1 MQAKYYL
8 FFVTLLY
15 ICPSMLFPQEKVDG
29 EIIQTNYT
37 TDTINH
43 ASTDYI
49 KLYQDFISKH
59 KNGKCAMYPSCSNY
73 GLMVLDKYPI
83 YKALPMIA
91 DRVIRCS
98 HDAQFYDTT
107 YEYGHKSILDYPFN
121 DELSHTLA
129 YKREIEPQ
137 VDVLQRRTYR
147 LDEQFIH
154 HLINRKLY
162 EPALAEIERLQFYGN
177 QEISLYHQ
185 KLLCYRG
192 LNRYEDGIFEYE
204 NNYAISLKSDAKIAL
219 QAAILYDNVE
229 NAPLAEQALN
239 HIKEWNDTTSYYRSI
254 VYKAYLQ
261 TKQKKYQKAKQTFL
275 HADDYKSEIDI
286 HASENLQLLKQI
298 QESKYKSPT
307 LARILSIIPG
317 GGYLYTKHT
326 GSAITSLVMNSL
338 LAYATYTSI
347 KSENYGVAGLCGF
360 LSLSFYFGNINGAGR
375 SAIRYNEKIHRDYT
389 TRIYNA
395 NKLFIY

>member
-15 ICPSMLFPQEKVDG
+15 IYPSMLFPQEKVDG

-204 NNYAISLKSDAKIAL
+204 NNYALSLKSDAKIAL

-375 SAIRYNEKIHRDYT
+375 SAVRYNEKIHCDYT

>member
-1 MQAKYYL
+1 MKKILSLIIVSQFA
-8 FFVTLLY
+8 LL
-15 ICPSMLFPQEKVDG
+15 LFPQEKVDG
-29 EIIQTNYT
+29 EVINTHYN
-37 TDTINH
+37 TDTISE

-49 KLYQDFISKH
+49 KLYQKYISKH

-83 YKALPMIA
+83 YKALPLIA

-98 HDAQFYDTT
+98 HDAQYYDTT
-107 YEYGHKSILDYPFN
+107 YEYGYKSILDYPFN
-121 DELSHTLA
+121 DELSKKLA
-129 YKREIEPQ
+129 YNIRIEPQ
-137 VDVLQRRTYR
+137 VDVLQRRSYR
-147 LDEQFIH
+147 LDEQFIY

-162 EPALAEIERLQFYGN
+162 EPALTEIERLQFNGV
-177 QEISLYHQ
+177 QETNLYQQ

-192 LNRYEDGIFEYE
+192 LQRYEDGIFEYE
-204 NNYAISLKSDAKIAL
+204 NYFSPSLKRDAKIAL
-219 QAAILYDNVE
+219 QAAILYDRVE
-229 NAPLAEQALN
+229 NLELAEKTLADVN
-239 HIKEWNDTTSYYRSI
+239 MKNDTTSYYRSI

-261 TKQKKYQKAKQTFL
+261 TKRKEYVKAKESFL
-275 HADDYKSEIDI
+275 LADGYRSEIDFC
-286 HASENLQLLKQI
+286 ASENIQLLTQM
-298 QESKYKSPT
+298 QRAKYKSST
-307 LARILSIIPG
+307 LARVLSIIPG

-347 KSENYGVAGLCGF
+347 KSENYGLASICGF

-389 TRIYNA
+389 TKIYNA

>member
-1 MQAKYYL
+1 MMQMKRILSLIIAL
-8 FFVTLLY
+8 QFALL
-15 ICPSMLFPQEKVDG
+15 LFPQEKVDG
-29 EIIQTNYT
+29 ETINTHYN
-37 TDTINH
+37 TDTISA

-49 KLYQDFISKH
+49 KLYQEYISKH

-83 YKALPMIA
+83 YKALPLIA

-98 HDAQFYDTT
+98 HDAHYYGTT
-107 YEYGHKSILDYPFN
+107 YEYGYKSILDYPFH
-121 DELSHTLA
+121 DELSQKLR
-129 YKREIEPQ
+129 YKDEVEPQ
-137 VDVLQRRTYR
+137 VDVLQRRSYR

-162 EPALAEIERLQFYGN
+162 EPALTEIERLQFNGVK
-177 QEISLYHQ
+177 EASLYQQ
-185 KLLCYRG
+185 KLICYRG
-192 LNRYEDGIFEYE
+192 LQRYEDGIFEYE
-204 NNYAISLKSDAKIAL
+204 NHFSSSLKRDAKIAL
-219 QAAILYDNVE
+219 QAAILYDKVE
-229 NAPLAEQALN
+229 NTSLAEQTLDGIN
-239 HIKEWNDTTSYYRSI
+239 TWNDTTSYYRSI

-261 TKQKKYQKAKQTFL
+261 TKWKEYEKAKESFL
-275 HADDYKSEIDI
+275 LADGYRSEIDFS
-286 HASENLQLLKQI
+286 ASENIQLLNQMQKA
-298 QESKYKSPT
+298 KYKSPT
-307 LARILSIIPG
+307 LARVLSIIPG

-347 KSENYGVAGLCGF
+347 KSENYGLAGICGF

>member
-1 MQAKYYL
+1 MKKILSLIIVSQFA
-8 FFVTLLY
+8 LL
-15 ICPSMLFPQEKVDG
+15 LFPQEKVDG
-29 EIIQTNYT
+29 EVINTHYN
-37 TDTINH
+37 TDTISE

-49 KLYQDFISKH
+49 KLYQEYISKH

-83 YKALPMIA
+83 YKALPLIA

-98 HDAQFYDTT
+98 HDAQYYDTT
-107 YEYGHKSILDYPFN
+107 YEYGYKSILDYPFN
-121 DELSHTLA
+121 DELSKKLA
-129 YKREIEPQ
+129 YNIRIEPQ
-137 VDVLQRRTYR
+137 VDVLQRRSYR
-147 LDEQFIH
+147 LDEQFIY

-162 EPALAEIERLQFYGN
+162 EPALTEIERLQFNGV
-177 QEISLYHQ
+177 QETNLYQQ

-192 LNRYEDGIFEYE
+192 LQRYEDGIFEYE
-204 NNYAISLKSDAKIAL
+204 NYFSPSLKRDAKIAL
-219 QAAILYDNVE
+219 QAAILYDRVE
-229 NAPLAEQALN
+229 NLELAEETLADVN
-239 HIKEWNDTTSYYRSI
+239 MKNDTTSYYRSI

-261 TKQKKYQKAKQTFL
+261 TKRKEYVKAKESFL
-275 HADDYKSEIDI
+275 LADGYRSEIDFCT
-286 HASENLQLLKQI
+286 SENIQLLTQM
-298 QESKYKSPT
+298 QRAKYKSPT
-307 LARILSIIPG
+307 LARVLSIIPG

-347 KSENYGVAGLCGF
+347 KSENYGLASICGF

>member
-1 MQAKYYL
+1 MKKILSLIIVSQFA
-8 FFVTLLY
+8 LL
-15 ICPSMLFPQEKVDG
+15 LFPQEKVDG
-29 EIIQTNYT
+29 EVINTHYN
-37 TDTINH
+37 TDTISE

-49 KLYQDFISKH
+49 KQYQKYISKH

-83 YKALPMIA
+83 YKALPLIA

-98 HDAQFYDTT
+98 HDAQYYDTT
-107 YEYGHKSILDYPFN
+107 YEYGYKSILDYPFN
-121 DELSHTLA
+121 DELSKKLA
-129 YKREIEPQ
+129 YNIRIEPQ
-137 VDVLQRRTYR
+137 VDVLQRRSYR
-147 LDEQFIH
+147 LDEQFIY

-162 EPALAEIERLQFYGN
+162 EPALTEIERLQFNGV
-177 QEISLYHQ
+177 QETNLYQQ

-192 LNRYEDGIFEYE
+192 LQRYEDGIFEYE
-204 NNYAISLKSDAKIAL
+204 NYFSPSLKRDAKIAL
-219 QAAILYDNVE
+219 QAAILYDRVE
-229 NAPLAEQALN
+229 NLELAEKTLADVN
-239 HIKEWNDTTSYYRSI
+239 MKNDTTSYYRSI

-261 TKQKKYQKAKQTFL
+261 TKRKEYVKAKESFL
-275 HADDYKSEIDI
+275 LADDYRSEIDFC
-286 HASENLQLLKQI
+286 ASENIQLLTQM
-298 QESKYKSPT
+298 QRAKYKSPT
-307 LARILSIIPG
+307 LARVLSIIPG

-347 KSENYGVAGLCGF
+347 KSENYGLASICGF

>member
-1 MQAKYYL
+1 MKKILSLIIVSQFA
-8 FFVTLLY
+8 LL
-15 ICPSMLFPQEKVDG
+15 LFPQEKVDG
-29 EIIQTNYT
+29 EVINTHYN
-37 TDTINH
+37 TDTISE

-49 KLYQDFISKH
+49 KLYQKYISKH

-83 YKALPMIA
+83 YKALPLIA

-98 HDAQFYDTT
+98 HDAQYYDTT
-107 YEYGHKSILDYPFN
+107 YEYGYKSILDYPFN
-121 DELSHTLA
+121 DELSKKLA
-129 YKREIEPQ
+129 YNIRIEPQ
-137 VDVLQRRTYR
+137 VDVLQRRSYR
-147 LDEQFIH
+147 LDEQFIY

-162 EPALAEIERLQFYGN
+162 EPALTEIERLQFNGV
-177 QEISLYHQ
+177 QETNLYQQ

-192 LNRYEDGIFEYE
+192 LQRYEDGIFEYE
-204 NNYAISLKSDAKIAL
+204 NYFSPSLKRDAKIAL
-219 QAAILYDNVE
+219 QAAILYDRVE
-229 NAPLAEQALN
+229 NLELAEKTLADVN
-239 HIKEWNDTTSYYRSI
+239 MKNDTTSYYRSI

-261 TKQKKYQKAKQTFL
+261 TKRKEYVKAKESFL
-275 HADDYKSEIDI
+275 LADGYRSEIDFC
-286 HASENLQLLKQI
+286 ASENIQLLTQM
-298 QESKYKSPT
+298 QRAKYKSST
-307 LARILSIIPG
+307 LARVLSIIPG

-338 LAYATYTSI
+338 LAYATYTSV
-347 KSENYGVAGLCGF
+347 KSENYGLASICGF

-389 TRIYNA
+389 TKIYNA

>member
-1 MQAKYYL
+1 MKKILSLIIVSQFA
-8 FFVTLLY
+8 LL
-15 ICPSMLFPQEKVDG
+15 LFPQEKVDG
-29 EIIQTNYT
+29 EVINTHYN
-37 TDTINH
+37 TDTISE

-49 KLYQDFISKH
+49 KQYQKYISKH

-83 YKALPMIA
+83 YKALPLIA

-98 HDAQFYDTT
+98 HDAQYYDTT
-107 YEYGHKSILDYPFN
+107 YEYGYKSILDYPFN
-121 DELSHTLA
+121 DELSKKLA
-129 YKREIEPQ
+129 YNIRIEPQ
-137 VDVLQRRTYR
+137 VDVLQRRSYR
-147 LDEQFIH
+147 LDEQFIY

-162 EPALAEIERLQFYGN
+162 EPALTEIERLQFNGV
-177 QEISLYHQ
+177 QETNLYQQ

-192 LNRYEDGIFEYE
+192 LQRYEDGIFEYE
-204 NNYAISLKSDAKIAL
+204 NYFSPSLKRDAKIAL
-219 QAAILYDNVE
+219 QAAILYDRVE
-229 NAPLAEQALN
+229 NLELAEKTLADVN
-239 HIKEWNDTTSYYRSI
+239 MKNDTTSYYRSI

-261 TKQKKYQKAKQTFL
+261 TKRKEYVKAKESFL
-275 HADDYKSEIDI
+275 LADGYRSEIDFC
-286 HASENLQLLKQI
+286 ASENIQLLTQM
-298 QESKYKSPT
+298 QRAKYKSPT
-307 LARILSIIPG
+307 LARVLSIIPS

-338 LAYATYTSI
+338 LAYATYNSI
-347 KSENYGVAGLCGF
+347 KSENYGLASICGF
-360 LSLSFYFGNINGAGR
+360 LSLSFYFGNINGSGR

>member
-1 MQAKYYL
+1 MKRFLSLIIVSQFA
-8 FFVTLLY
+8 LL
-15 ICPSMLFPQEKVDG
+15 LFPQEKVDG
-29 EIIQTNYT
+29 EIINTHYN
-37 TDTINH
+37 TDTINA

-49 KLYQDFISKH
+49 KLYQNYISKH
-59 KNGKCAMYPSCSNY
+59 KNGKCPMYPSCSNY

-83 YKALPMIA
+83 YKALPLIA

-98 HDAQFYDTT
+98 HDAQYYDTT
-107 YEYGHKSILDYPFN
+107 YEYGYKSTLDYPFN
-121 DELSHTLA
+121 DALSQKLR
-129 YKREIEPQ
+129 YKSEVNPQ
-137 VDVLQRRTYR
+137 VDVLQRRPYR

-162 EPALAEIERLQFYGN
+162 EPALTEIERLQFNGV
-177 QEISLYHQ
+177 QETSLYQQ

-192 LNRYEDGIFEYE
+192 LQRYEDGIFEYE
-204 NNYAISLKSDAKIAL
+204 NHFPFSLKRDAKIAL
-219 QAAILYDNVE
+219 QAAILYDRVE
-229 NAPLAEQALN
+229 NTELAEQTLAGSN
-239 HIKEWNDTTSYYRSI
+239 IWNDTTSYYRSI

-261 TKQKKYQKAKQTFL
+261 TKQKEYEKAKRTFL
-275 HADDYKSEIDI
+275 FADTYKSDMDI
-286 HASENLQLLKQI
+286 YASENLQLLNQM
-298 QESKYKSPT
+298 QNVKYKSPT
-307 LARILSIIPG
+307 LARVLSIIPG

-338 LAYATYTSI
+338 LAYATYTSV
-347 KSENYGVAGLCGF
+347 KSKNYGVAGIFGF

>member
-1 MQAKYYL
+1 MKKILSLIIVSQFA
-8 FFVTLLY
+8 LL
-15 ICPSMLFPQEKVDG
+15 LFPQEKVDG
-29 EIIQTNYT
+29 EVINTHYN
-37 TDTINH
+37 TDTISE

-49 KLYQDFISKH
+49 KLYQKYISKH

-83 YKALPMIA
+83 YKALPLIA

-98 HDAQFYDTT
+98 HDAQYYDTT
-107 YEYGHKSILDYPFN
+107 YEYGYKSILDYPFN
-121 DELSHTLA
+121 DELSKKLA
-129 YKREIEPQ
+129 YNIRIEPQ
-137 VDVLQRRTYR
+137 VDVLQRRSYR
-147 LDEQFIH
+147 LDEQFIY

-162 EPALAEIERLQFYGN
+162 EPALTEIERLQFNGV
-177 QEISLYHQ
+177 QETNLYQQ

-192 LNRYEDGIFEYE
+192 LQRYEDGIFEYE
-204 NNYAISLKSDAKIAL
+204 NYFSPSLKRDAKIAL
-219 QAAILYDNVE
+219 QAAILYDRVE
-229 NAPLAEQALN
+229 NLELAEETLADVN
-239 HIKEWNDTTSYYRSI
+239 MKNDTTSYYRSI

-261 TKQKKYQKAKQTFL
+261 TKRKEYVKAKESFL
-275 HADDYKSEIDI
+275 LADGYRSEIDFC
-286 HASENLQLLKQI
+286 ASENIQLLTQM
-298 QESKYKSPT
+298 QRAKYKSST
-307 LARILSIIPG
+307 LARVLSIIPG

-338 LAYATYTSI
+338 LAYATYTSV
-347 KSENYGVAGLCGF
+347 KSENYGLASICGF

>member
-1 MQAKYYL
+1 MKKILSLIIVSQFA
-8 FFVTLLY
+8 LL
-15 ICPSMLFPQEKVDG
+15 LFPQEKVDG
-29 EIIQTNYT
+29 EVINTHYN
-37 TDTINH
+37 TDTISE

-49 KLYQDFISKH
+49 KQYQKYISKH

-83 YKALPMIA
+83 YKALPLIA

-98 HDAQFYDTT
+98 HDAQYYDTT
-107 YEYGHKSILDYPFN
+107 YEYGYKSILDYPFN
-121 DELSHTLA
+121 DELSKKLA
-129 YKREIEPQ
+129 YNIRIEPQ
-137 VDVLQRRTYR
+137 VDVLQRRSYR
-147 LDEQFIH
+147 LDEQFIY

-162 EPALAEIERLQFYGN
+162 EPALTEIERLQFNGV
-177 QEISLYHQ
+177 QETNLYQQ

-192 LNRYEDGIFEYE
+192 LQRYEDGIFEYE
-204 NNYAISLKSDAKIAL
+204 NYFSPSLKRDAKIAL
-219 QAAILYDNVE
+219 QAAILYDRVE
-229 NAPLAEQALN
+229 NLELAEKTLADVN
-239 HIKEWNDTTSYYRSI
+239 MKNDTTSYYRSI

-261 TKQKKYQKAKQTFL
+261 TKRKEYVKAKESFL
-275 HADDYKSEIDI
+275 LADDYRSEIDFC
-286 HASENLQLLKQI
+286 ASENIQLLTQM
-298 QESKYKSPT
+298 QRAKYKSPT
-307 LARILSIIPG
+307 LARVLSIIPG

-347 KSENYGVAGLCGF
+347 KSENYGLASICGF

-389 TRIYNA
+389 TKIYNA

>member
-1 MQAKYYL
+1 MKKILSLIIVSQFA
-8 FFVTLLY
+8 LL
-15 ICPSMLFPQEKVDG
+15 LFPQEKVDG
-29 EIIQTNYT
+29 EVINTHYN
-37 TDTINH
+37 TDTISE

-49 KLYQDFISKH
+49 KQYQKYISKH

-83 YKALPMIA
+83 YKALPLIA

-98 HDAQFYDTT
+98 HDAQYYDTT
-107 YEYGHKSILDYPFN
+107 YEYGYKSILDYPFN
-121 DELSHTLA
+121 DELSKKLA
-129 YKREIEPQ
+129 YNIRIEPQ
-137 VDVLQRRTYR
+137 VDVLQRRSYR
-147 LDEQFIH
+147 LDEQFIY

-162 EPALAEIERLQFYGN
+162 EPALTEIERLQVNGV
-177 QEISLYHQ
+177 QETNLYQQ

-192 LNRYEDGIFEYE
+192 LQRYEDGIFEYE
-204 NNYAISLKSDAKIAL
+204 NYFSPSLKRDAKIAL
-219 QAAILYDNVE
+219 QAAILYDRVE
-229 NAPLAEQALN
+229 NLELAEKTLADVN
-239 HIKEWNDTTSYYRSI
+239 MKNDTTSYYRSI

-261 TKQKKYQKAKQTFL
+261 TKRKEYVKAKESFL
-275 HADDYKSEIDI
+275 LADGYRSEIDFC
-286 HASENLQLLKQI
+286 ASENIQLLTQM
-298 QESKYKSPT
+298 QRAKYKSPT
-307 LARILSIIPG
+307 LARVLSIIPG

-347 KSENYGVAGLCGF
+347 KSENYGLASICGF

>member
-1 MQAKYYL
+1 
-8 FFVTLLY
+8 
-15 ICPSMLFPQEKVDG
+15 MLFPQEKVDG

-59 KNGKCAMYPSCSNY
+59 KNGKCTMYPSCSNY

-204 NNYAISLKSDAKIAL
+204 NNYALSLKSDAKIAL

>member
-107 YEYGHKSILDYPFN
+107 YEYGHKSILDYPFI

-204 NNYAISLKSDAKIAL
+204 NNYALSLKSDAKIAL

>member
-1 MQAKYYL
+1 
-8 FFVTLLY
+8 
-15 ICPSMLFPQEKVDG
+15 MLFPQEKVDG

-204 NNYAISLKSDAKIAL
+204 NNYALSLKSDEKIAL

>member
-1 MQAKYYL
+1 MKKILSLIIVSQFA
-8 FFVTLLY
+8 LL
-15 ICPSMLFPQEKVDG
+15 LFPQEKVDG
-29 EIIQTNYT
+29 EVINTHYNI
-37 TDTINH
+37 DTISE

-49 KLYQDFISKH
+49 KQYQKYISKH

-83 YKALPMIA
+83 YKALPLIA

-98 HDAQFYDTT
+98 HDAQYYDTT
-107 YEYGHKSILDYPFN
+107 YEYGYKSILDYPFN
-121 DELSHTLA
+121 DELSKKLA
-129 YKREIEPQ
+129 YNIRIEPQ
-137 VDVLQRRTYR
+137 VDVLQRRSYR
-147 LDEQFIH
+147 LDEQFIY

-162 EPALAEIERLQFYGN
+162 EPALTEIERLQFNGV
-177 QEISLYHQ
+177 QETNLYQQ

-192 LNRYEDGIFEYE
+192 LQRYEDGIFEYE
-204 NNYAISLKSDAKIAL
+204 NYFSPSLKRDAKIAL
-219 QAAILYDNVE
+219 QAAILYDRVE
-229 NAPLAEQALN
+229 NLELAEKTLADVN
-239 HIKEWNDTTSYYRSI
+239 MKNDTTSYYRSI

-261 TKQKKYQKAKQTFL
+261 TKRKEYVKAKESFL
-275 HADDYKSEIDI
+275 LADSYRSEIDFC
-286 HASENLQLLKQI
+286 ASENIQLLTQM
-298 QESKYKSPT
+298 QRAKYKSPT
-307 LARILSIIPG
+307 LARVLSIIPG

-338 LAYATYTSI
+338 LAYATYTSV
-347 KSENYGVAGLCGF
+347 KSENYGLASICGF

>member
-1 MQAKYYL
+1 MKKILSLIIVSQFA
-8 FFVTLLY
+8 LL
-15 ICPSMLFPQEKVDG
+15 LFPQEKVDG
-29 EIIQTNYT
+29 EVINTHYN
-37 TDTINH
+37 TDTISE

-49 KLYQDFISKH
+49 KLYQEYISKH

-83 YKALPMIA
+83 YKALPLIA

-98 HDAQFYDTT
+98 HDAQYYDTT
-107 YEYGHKSILDYPFN
+107 YEYGYKSILDYPFN
-121 DELSHTLA
+121 DELSKKLA
-129 YKREIEPQ
+129 YNIRIEPQ
-137 VDVLQRRTYR
+137 VDVLQRRSYR
-147 LDEQFIH
+147 LDEQFIY

-162 EPALAEIERLQFYGN
+162 EPALTEIERLQFNGV
-177 QEISLYHQ
+177 QETNLYQQ

-192 LNRYEDGIFEYE
+192 LQRYEDGIFEYE
-204 NNYAISLKSDAKIAL
+204 NYFSPSLKRDAKIAL
-219 QAAILYDNVE
+219 QAAILYDRVE
-229 NAPLAEQALN
+229 NLELAEKTLADVN
-239 HIKEWNDTTSYYRSI
+239 MKNDTTSYYRSI

-261 TKQKKYQKAKQTFL
+261 TKRKEYVKAKESFL
-275 HADDYKSEIDI
+275 LADSYRSEIDFC
-286 HASENLQLLKQI
+286 ASENIQLLTQM
-298 QESKYKSPT
+298 QRAKYKSPT
-307 LARILSIIPG
+307 LARVLSIIPG

-338 LAYATYTSI
+338 LAYATYNSI
-347 KSENYGVAGLCGF
+347 KSENYGLASICGF

-389 TRIYNA
+389 TKIYNA

>member
-1 MQAKYYL
+1 MKKILSLIIVSQFA
-8 FFVTLLY
+8 LL
-15 ICPSMLFPQEKVDG
+15 LFPQEKVDG
-29 EIIQTNYT
+29 EVINTHYN
-37 TDTINH
+37 TDTISE

-49 KLYQDFISKH
+49 KQYQKYISKH

-83 YKALPMIA
+83 YKALPLIA

-98 HDAQFYDTT
+98 HDAQYYDTT
-107 YEYGHKSILDYPFN
+107 YEYGYKSILDYPFN
-121 DELSHTLA
+121 DELSKKLA
-129 YKREIEPQ
+129 YNIRIEPQ
-137 VDVLQRRTYR
+137 VDVLQRRSYR
-147 LDEQFIH
+147 LDEQFIYY
-154 HLINRKLY
+154 LINRKLY
-162 EPALAEIERLQFYGN
+162 EPALTEIERLQFNGV
-177 QEISLYHQ
+177 QETNLYQQ

-192 LNRYEDGIFEYE
+192 LQRYEDGIFEYE
-204 NNYAISLKSDAKIAL
+204 NYFSPSLKRDAKIAL
-219 QAAILYDNVE
+219 QAAILYDRVE
-229 NAPLAEQALN
+229 NLELAEKTLADVN
-239 HIKEWNDTTSYYRSI
+239 MKNDTTSYYRSI

-261 TKQKKYQKAKQTFL
+261 TKRKEYVKAKESFL
-275 HADDYKSEIDI
+275 LADGYRSEIDFC
-286 HASENLQLLKQI
+286 ASENIQLLTQM
-298 QESKYKSPT
+298 QRAKYKSPT
-307 LARILSIIPG
+307 LARVLSIIPG

-347 KSENYGVAGLCGF
+347 KSENYGLASICGF

>member
-1 MQAKYYL
+1 
-8 FFVTLLY
+8 
-15 ICPSMLFPQEKVDG
+15 MLFPQEKVDG

-204 NNYAISLKSDAKIAL
+204 NNYALSLKSDAKIAL

>member
-1 MQAKYYL
+1 MKKILSLIIVSQFA
-8 FFVTLLY
+8 LL
-15 ICPSMLFPQEKVDG
+15 LFPQEKVDG
-29 EIIQTNYT
+29 EVINTHYN
-37 TDTINH
+37 TDTISE

-49 KLYQDFISKH
+49 KLYQKYISKH

-83 YKALPMIA
+83 YKALPLIA

-98 HDAQFYDTT
+98 HDAQYYDTT
-107 YEYGHKSILDYPFN
+107 YEYGYKSILDYPFN
-121 DELSHTLA
+121 DELSKKLA
-129 YKREIEPQ
+129 YNIRIEPQ
-137 VDVLQRRTYR
+137 VDVLQRRSYR
-147 LDEQFIH
+147 LDEQFIY

-162 EPALAEIERLQFYGN
+162 EPALTEIERLQFNGV
-177 QEISLYHQ
+177 QETNLYQQ

-192 LNRYEDGIFEYE
+192 LQRYEDGIFEYE
-204 NNYAISLKSDAKIAL
+204 NYFSPSLKRDAKIAL
-219 QAAILYDNVE
+219 QAAILYDRVE
-229 NAPLAEQALN
+229 NLELAEKTLADVN
-239 HIKEWNDTTSYYRSI
+239 MKNDTTSYYRSI

-261 TKQKKYQKAKQTFL
+261 TKRKEYVKAKESFL
-275 HADDYKSEIDI
+275 LADGYRSEIDFC
-286 HASENLQLLKQI
+286 ASENIQLLTQM
-298 QESKYKSPT
+298 QRAKYKSST
-307 LARILSIIPG
+307 LARVLSIIPG

-338 LAYATYTSI
+338 LAYATYTSV
-347 KSENYGVAGLCGF
+347 KSENYGLASICGF

>member
-1 MQAKYYL
+1 MKKILSLIIVSQFA
-8 FFVTLLY
+8 LL
-15 ICPSMLFPQEKVDG
+15 LFPQEKVDG
-29 EIIQTNYT
+29 EVINTHYN
-37 TDTINH
+37 TDTISE

-49 KLYQDFISKH
+49 KLYQEYISKH

-83 YKALPMIA
+83 YKALPLIA

-98 HDAQFYDTT
+98 HDAQYYDTT
-107 YEYGHKSILDYPFN
+107 YEYGYKSILDYPFN
-121 DELSHTLA
+121 DELSKKLA
-129 YKREIEPQ
+129 YNIRIEPQ
-137 VDVLQRRTYR
+137 VDVLQRRSYR
-147 LDEQFIH
+147 LDEQFIY

-162 EPALAEIERLQFYGN
+162 EPALTEIERLQFNGV
-177 QEISLYHQ
+177 QETNLYQQ

-192 LNRYEDGIFEYE
+192 LQRYEDGIFEYE
-204 NNYAISLKSDAKIAL
+204 NYFSPSLKRDAKIAL
-219 QAAILYDNVE
+219 QAAILYDRVE
-229 NAPLAEQALN
+229 NLELAEKTLADVN
-239 HIKEWNDTTSYYRSI
+239 MKNDTTSYYRSI

-261 TKQKKYQKAKQTFL
+261 TKRKEYVKAKESFL
-275 HADDYKSEIDI
+275 LADGYRSEIDFC
-286 HASENLQLLKQI
+286 ASENIQLLTQM
-298 QESKYKSPT
+298 QRAKYKSPT
-307 LARILSIIPG
+307 LARVLSIIPG

-338 LAYATYTSI
+338 LAYATYNSI
-347 KSENYGVAGLCGF
+347 KSENYGLASICGF

-389 TRIYNA
+389 TKIYNA

>member
-1 MQAKYYL
+1 MKKILSLIIVSQFA
-8 FFVTLLY
+8 LL
-15 ICPSMLFPQEKVDG
+15 LFPQEKVDG
-29 EIIQTNYT
+29 EVINTHYN
-37 TDTINH
+37 TDTISE

-49 KLYQDFISKH
+49 KQYQKYISKH

-83 YKALPMIA
+83 YKALPLIA

-98 HDAQFYDTT
+98 HDAQYYDTT
-107 YEYGHKSILDYPFN
+107 YEYGYKSILDYPFN
-121 DELSHTLA
+121 DELSKKLA
-129 YKREIEPQ
+129 YNIRIEPQ
-137 VDVLQRRTYR
+137 VDVLQRRSYR
-147 LDEQFIH
+147 LDEQFIY

-162 EPALAEIERLQFYGN
+162 EPALTEIERLQFNGV
-177 QEISLYHQ
+177 QETNLYQQ

-192 LNRYEDGIFEYE
+192 LQRYEDGIFEYE
-204 NNYAISLKSDAKIAL
+204 NYFSPSLKRDAKIAL
-219 QAAILYDNVE
+219 QAAILYDRVE
-229 NAPLAEQALN
+229 NLELAEETLADVN
-239 HIKEWNDTTSYYRSI
+239 MKNDTTSYYRSI

-261 TKQKKYQKAKQTFL
+261 TKRKEYVKAKESFL
-275 HADDYKSEIDI
+275 LADGYRSEIDFC
-286 HASENLQLLKQI
+286 ASENIQLLTQM
-298 QESKYKSPT
+298 QRAKYKSST
-307 LARILSIIPG
+307 LARVLSIIPG

-338 LAYATYTSI
+338 LAYATYTSV
-347 KSENYGVAGLCGF
+347 KSENYGLASICGF

>member
-204 NNYAISLKSDAKIAL
+204 NNYALSLKSDAKIAL

-317 GGYLYTKHT
+317 GGDLYTKHT

>member
-1 MQAKYYL
+1 MKKILSLIIVSQFA
-8 FFVTLLY
+8 LL
-15 ICPSMLFPQEKVDG
+15 LFPQEKVDG
-29 EIIQTNYT
+29 EVINTHYN
-37 TDTINH
+37 TDTISE

-49 KLYQDFISKH
+49 KQYQKYISKH

-83 YKALPMIA
+83 YKALPLIA

-98 HDAQFYDTT
+98 HDAQYYDTT
-107 YEYGHKSILDYPFN
+107 YEYGYKSILDYPFN
-121 DELSHTLA
+121 DELSKKLA
-129 YKREIEPQ
+129 YNIRIEPQ
-137 VDVLQRRTYR
+137 VDVLQRRSYR
-147 LDEQFIH
+147 LDEQFIY

-162 EPALAEIERLQFYGN
+162 EPALTEIERLQFNGV
-177 QEISLYHQ
+177 QETNLYQQ

-192 LNRYEDGIFEYE
+192 LQRYEDGIFEYE
-204 NNYAISLKSDAKIAL
+204 NYFSPSLKRDAKIAL
-219 QAAILYDNVE
+219 QAAILYDRVE
-229 NAPLAEQALN
+229 NLELAEETLADVN
-239 HIKEWNDTTSYYRSI
+239 MKNDTTSYYRSI

-261 TKQKKYQKAKQTFL
+261 TKRKEYVKAKESFL
-275 HADDYKSEIDI
+275 LADSYRSEIDFC
-286 HASENLQLLKQI
+286 ASENIQLLTQM
-298 QESKYKSPT
+298 QRAKYKSPT
-307 LARILSIIPG
+307 LARVLSIIPG

-338 LAYATYTSI
+338 LAYATYTSV
-347 KSENYGVAGLCGF
+347 KSENYGLASICGF

>member
-1 MQAKYYL
+1 
-8 FFVTLLY
+8 
-15 ICPSMLFPQEKVDG
+15 MLFPQEKVDG

>member
-1 MQAKYYL
+1 MKKILSLIIVSQFA
-8 FFVTLLY
+8 LL
-15 ICPSMLFPQEKVDG
+15 LFPQEKVDG
-29 EIIQTNYT
+29 EVINTHYN
-37 TDTINH
+37 TDTISE

-49 KLYQDFISKH
+49 KLYQEYISKH

-83 YKALPMIA
+83 YKALPLIA

-98 HDAQFYDTT
+98 HDAQYYDTT
-107 YEYGHKSILDYPFN
+107 YEYGYKSILDYPFN
-121 DELSHTLA
+121 DELSKKLA
-129 YKREIEPQ
+129 YNIRIEPQ
-137 VDVLQRRTYR
+137 VDVLQRRSYR
-147 LDEQFIH
+147 LDEQFIY

-162 EPALAEIERLQFYGN
+162 EPALTEIERLQFNGV
-177 QEISLYHQ
+177 QETNLYQQ

-192 LNRYEDGIFEYE
+192 LQRYEDGIFEYE
-204 NNYAISLKSDAKIAL
+204 NYFSPSLKRDAKIAL
-219 QAAILYDNVE
+219 QAAILYDRVE
-229 NAPLAEQALN
+229 NLELAEKTLADVN
-239 HIKEWNDTTSYYRSI
+239 MKNDTTSYYRSI

-261 TKQKKYQKAKQTFL
+261 TKRKEYVKAKESFL
-275 HADDYKSEIDI
+275 LADGYRSEIDFC
-286 HASENLQLLKQI
+286 ASENIQLLTQM
-298 QESKYKSPT
+298 QRAKYKSPT
-307 LARILSIIPG
+307 LARVLSIIPG

-347 KSENYGVAGLCGF
+347 KSENYGLASICGF

>member
-98 HDAQFYDTT
+98 HDAQYYDVT
-107 YEYGHKSILDYPFN
+107 YEYGYKSILDYPFN
-121 DELSHTLA
+121 DELSRKLA
-129 YKREIEPQ
+129 YENKIDPQ
-137 VDVLQRRTYR
+137 VDVLQRRAYR

-162 EPALAEIERLQFYGN
+162 EPALAEIERLQFNDN
-177 QEISLYHQ
+177 QETNLYQQ

-192 LNRYEDGIFEYE
+192 LNRYEDGIFEFE
-204 NNYAISLKSDAKIAL
+204 NNFAPSLKSEAKIAL
-219 QAAILYDNVE
+219 QASILYDKVE
-229 NAPLAEQALN
+229 NTTLAEQTLN
-239 HIKEWNDTTSYYRSI
+239 HIDKSSDTTAYYRSL

-261 TKQKKYQKAKQTFL
+261 TKQKEYEKAKRTFL
-275 HADDYKSEIDI
+275 LADAYKSDMDI
-286 HASENLQLLKQI
+286 YASENLQLLNQM
-298 QESKYKSPT
+298 QNVKYKSPT
-307 LARILSIIPG
+307 LARVLSIIPG
-317 GGYLYTKHT
+317 GGYLYTKHM

-338 LAYATYTSI
+338 LAYATYTSV
-347 KSENYGVAGLCGF
+347 KSKNYGVAGIFGF

-375 SAIRYNEKIHRDYT
+375 SAVRYNERIHSDYT